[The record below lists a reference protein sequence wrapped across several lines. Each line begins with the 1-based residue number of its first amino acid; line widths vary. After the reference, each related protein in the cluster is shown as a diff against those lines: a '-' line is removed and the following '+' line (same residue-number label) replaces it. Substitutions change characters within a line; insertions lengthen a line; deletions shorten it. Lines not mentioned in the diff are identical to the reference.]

1 MPQLDPTTSRVSEPS
16 AAAADVLLSIVVPVY
31 NQEQSILQN
40 VRTICE
46 RVRAGVN
53 ESFEIIV
60 VSDGSIDRTDEQL
73 VESRIERVRF
83 LRYDRNLGKGY
94 AIKVGALDARGR
106 WIAYVD
112 ADLDL
117 DPGSLPEYVAVAER
131 DGLDFAIG
139 SKRHPDSVVSY
150 PSSRRFASWLFQRY
164 VKLLLRL
171 DIRDT
176 QVGIKV
182 FRREIADQVL
192 PLLLVKRYA
201 FDIELL
207 AVARAFGFGRVRE
220 MPVTLAYN
228 FSGSGVRFAAVVQA
242 LTDTLAVFYRLRI
255 LHTYQRKRALVG
267 PFGWTRPANFAPLV
281 TLLTPEPGLAELLDW
296 PNLNVITIGAG
307 ERVTEAARRTMA
319 EFVAVIESG
328 AVPSGNYVSATVP
341 FLAREGVGAV
351 VTSKVAPARG
361 DLRSRSAAA
370 VRESRIGGGS
380 LYFRYMPGNI
390 RYVRDF
396 PTASFV
402 VRRGLLL
409 ELPPD
414 IEAERVPAALA
425 ERGDLVVYTPEAFL
439 LEAPEPLFRPHLRG
453 TFAYGRDRGSAFAR
467 RGFSVLRPSTILAVP
482 LGLFLVFGWLLLLL
496 PGAASIWVAATG
508 LYVASVVVSGLVGS
522 LRFRSLRVGLLVVA
536 GLVLTHAVYA
546 VSFATGMV
554 RRSPA

>member
-1 MPQLDPTTSRVSEPS
+1 MPSP
-16 AAAADVLLSIVVPVY
+16 ADVLLSIIVPVY
-31 NQEQSILQN
+31 NQERSIVGNLH
-40 VRTICE
+40 TICE
-46 RVRAGVN
+46 SVRTGLN

-60 VSDGSIDRTDEQL
+60 VSDGSIDRTDEEL
-73 VESRIERVRF
+73 VESHIEHVRF

-117 DPGSLPEYVAVAER
+117 DPSSLPEYVAVAER

-150 PSSRRFASWLFQRY
+150 PVSRRVASWLFQRY
-164 VKLLLRL
+164 VKLLLQL

-182 FRREIADQVL
+182 FRREVADQVL

-207 AVARAFGFGRVRE
+207 AVAHAFGFSRVRE
-220 MPVTLAYN
+220 LPVTLGYK
-228 FSGSGVRFAAVVQA
+228 FSGSGVRLSAVVQA
-242 LTDTLAVFYRLRI
+242 LADTLAVFYRLRI

-267 PFGWTRPANFAPLV
+267 PFGWTRPANFAPSV
-281 TLLTPEPGLAELLDW
+281 ALLTPEPAIAGHLDW
-296 PNLNVITIGAG
+296 PDLDVIAIVPG
-307 ERVTEAARRTMA
+307 ERVREAAQRATA
-319 EFVAVIESG
+319 ELVAVVEAG
-328 AVPSGNYVSATVP
+328 AVPSGNFVSATVP

-351 VTSKVAPARG
+351 VTSKVAPATG
-361 DLRSRSAAA
+361 SLRARAAAA

-390 RYVRDF
+390 RYVTDF

-402 VRRGLLL
+402 VRRLLLL
-409 ELPPD
+409 ELPPQL
-414 IEAERVPAALA
+414 EPERVPAALA

-453 TFAYGRDRGSAFAR
+453 TLAYGLDRGSAFAR
-467 RGFSVLRPSTILAVP
+467 HGFRALGASTIVAAP
-482 LGLFLVFGWLLLLL
+482 LGLFLVFGWLLLLV
-496 PGAASIWVAATG
+496 PGAASIWEGTIVLYAAS
-508 LYVASVVVSGLVGS
+508 LLLSGLVGS
-522 LRFRSLRVGLLVVA
+522 LRFRSLGVGPVVVA
-536 GLVLTHAVYA
+536 GLVLTHVVYA

>member
-1 MPQLDPTTSRVSEPS
+1 MPRLDPTTFRAPEPS
-16 AAAADVLLSIVVPVY
+16 STPADVLLSIVVPVY
-31 NQEQSILQN
+31 NQEQSILRN

-46 RVRAGVN
+46 RVRAGLD
-53 ESFEIIV
+53 EPFEIIV

-73 VESRIERVRF
+73 VESHIEHVRF

-150 PSSRRFASWLFQRY
+150 PASRRFASWLFQRY

-182 FRREIADQVL
+182 FRREVADQVL

-220 MPVTLAYN
+220 MPVTLEYN
-228 FSGSGVRFAAVVQA
+228 FSGSGVRLAAVVQA
-242 LTDTLAVFYRLRI
+242 LADTAAVFYRLRI

-267 PFGWTRPANFAPLV
+267 AFGWTRPANFSPLV
-281 TLLTPEPGLAELLDW
+281 TLLTPEPSIAEDLDW
-296 PNLNVITIGAG
+296 PNLDVITIVPG
-307 ERVTEAARRTMA
+307 ERVSDAARRTIA
-319 EFVAVIESG
+319 ELVAVIETG
-328 AVPSGNYVSATVP
+328 AVPSGNFVSATVP

-351 VTSKVAPARG
+351 VTSKVAPATGGLRARG
-361 DLRSRSAAA
+361 AAA
-370 VRESRIGGGS
+370 IRESRIGGGS

-390 RYVRDF
+390 RYVSDF

-402 VRRGLLL
+402 VRRALLL
-409 ELPPD
+409 ELPPQL
-414 IEAERVPAALA
+414 EPERVPAALA

-453 TFAYGRDRGSAFAR
+453 TFAYGLDRGTAFAR
-467 RGFSVLRPSTILAVP
+467 RGFSALRPSTLLAAP
-482 LGLFLVFGWLLLLL
+482 LALFLVFGSLLLVV
-496 PGAASIWVAATG
+496 PGAAPIWEAAMG
-508 LYVASVVVSGLVGS
+508 LYVGSVLVSGLVGS

-554 RRSPA
+554 RRSPP

>member
-1 MPQLDPTTSRVSEPS
+1 MPAE
-16 AAAADVLLSIVVPVY
+16 VLLSIVVPVY
-31 NQEQSILQN
+31 NQEQSILRN
-40 VRTICE
+40 VRTICD

-117 DPGSLPEYVAVAER
+117 DPASLPEYVAVAER
-131 DGLDFAIG
+131 DSLDFAIG

-164 VKLLLRL
+164 VKLLLQL

-220 MPVTLAYN
+220 MPVTLEYN

-267 PFGWTRPANFAPLV
+267 PFGWTRPADFAPLV
-281 TLLTPEPGLAELLDW
+281 TLLTPEPSLADQLDW
-296 PNLNVITIGAG
+296 PNLEVVTTDAG
-307 ERVTEAARRTMA
+307 ERVSDAARRTTA
-319 EFVAVIESG
+319 EFIAVIEPG

-341 FLAREGVGAV
+341 FLARAAVGAV
-351 VTSKVAPARG
+351 VTSKVAPATG
-361 DLRSRSAAA
+361 GLRSLGAAA

-402 VRRGLLL
+402 VRRALLL
-409 ELPPD
+409 ELPSHL
-414 IEAERVPAALA
+414 EAERVPAALA

-467 RGFSVLRPSTILAVP
+467 RGFTVLRPSTMFAVP
-482 LGLFLVFGWLLLLL
+482 VGLFLVLGWLLLLV
-496 PGAASIWVAATG
+496 PGAAPIWVAATG
-508 LYVASVVVSGLVGS
+508 LYVVAVIVSGLVGS
-522 LRFRSLRVGLLVVA
+522 LRFRSVRVGLLVVA

-546 VSFATGMV
+546 VSFASGMV
-554 RRSPA
+554 RRSPP

>member
-1 MPQLDPTTSRVSEPS
+1 MPQLDPTTARASEPS
-16 AAAADVLLSIVVPVY
+16 STSAEVLLSIVVPVY
-31 NQEQSILQN
+31 NQEQSILRN

-46 RVRAGVN
+46 RVREGVN

-117 DPGSLPEYVAVAER
+117 DPASLPEYVAVAER
-131 DGLDFAIG
+131 EGLDFAIG

-150 PSSRRFASWLFQRY
+150 PSSRRFASWLFQCY

-220 MPVTLAYN
+220 MPVTLDYN
-228 FSGSGVRFAAVVQA
+228 FSGSGVRFTAVVQA

-267 PFGWTRPANFAPLV
+267 PFGWTRPADFAPLV
-281 TLLTPEPGLAELLDW
+281 TLVTLEPGLADHLDW
-296 PNLNVITIGAG
+296 PNLDVVTIDDD
-307 ERVTEAARRTMA
+307 ERVSDAARRTTA
-319 EFVAVIESG
+319 EFLAVIEPG

-341 FLAREGVGAV
+341 FLAREAVGAV
-351 VTSKVAPARG
+351 VTSKVAPATG
-361 DLRSRSAAA
+361 SLRSLGAAA
-370 VRESRIGGGS
+370 VRESRVGGGS
-380 LYFRYMPGNI
+380 LYFRYLPGNI
-390 RYVRDF
+390 RYVSDF

-402 VRRGLLL
+402 VRRALLL
-409 ELPPD
+409 ELPPQL
-414 IEAERVPAALA
+414 EPERVPSALA

-467 RGFSVLRPSTILAVP
+467 RGFSVLRPSTMLAVP
-482 LGLFLVFGWLLLLL
+482 VGLFLVLGWLLLLV
-496 PGAASIWVAATG
+496 PGAAPIWEAATG
-508 LYVASVVVSGLVGS
+508 LYVVLLVVSGLVGS
-522 LRFRSLRVGLLVVA
+522 LRFRSVRVGLLVVA
-536 GLVLTHAVYA
+536 GLLLTHAVYA
-546 VSFATGMV
+546 VSFASGMV
-554 RRSPA
+554 RRSPP